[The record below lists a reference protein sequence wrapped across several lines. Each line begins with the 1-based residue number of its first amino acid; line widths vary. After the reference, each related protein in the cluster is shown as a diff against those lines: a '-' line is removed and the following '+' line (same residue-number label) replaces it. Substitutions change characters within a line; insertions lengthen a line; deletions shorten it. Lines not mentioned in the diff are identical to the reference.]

1 MQHLL
6 NEYLPVKELCSL
18 ILEYAEFKG
27 ELVSSHPINCKNAT
41 VKPFDCESVLLITD
55 NAARIW
61 NVATN
66 LIIELHGFH
75 KKKDNWF
82 ALSDGNVVFN
92 AHGTIEIHNVKSNTR
107 SSINTKFNELT
118 TLIALPHS
126 QIAVTSTERRIQIWD
141 TRTME
146 LRHELHE
153 AMMCAGL
160 APLPR
165 GRLASSHSHGH
176 IHVWD
181 LISGKRESSFW
192 VPDIIFEMISL
203 GERDELAF
211 GMACGSVQVWSVA
224 HKTCVWSVNCCNG
237 WITALSYLPENKLAA
252 AGDTDIVVLDL
263 RDGREVVKLV
273 GHTQRVVGLAACNG
287 GLVSVGHDS
296 TMCIWS

>member
-1 MQHLL
+1 MQYLL

-18 ILEYAEFKG
+18 ILEYTEFKG
-27 ELVSSHPINCKNAT
+27 ELVSYHPINCKNAT

-55 NAARIW
+55 NAACIW
-61 NVATN
+61 NVATG
-66 LIIELHGFH
+66 LIIEISGFN

-92 AHGTIEIHNVKSNTR
+92 AHGTIDIYNVKSNTH

-118 TLIALPHS
+118 NLIALPHS

-181 LISGKRESSFW
+181 LVSGKRESSFW
-192 VPDIIFEMISL
+192 VPDIIFEMI
-203 GERDELAF
+203 
-211 GMACGSVQVWSVA
+211 
-224 HKTCVWSVNCCNG
+224 
-237 WITALSYLPENKLAA
+237 
-252 AGDTDIVVLDL
+252 
-263 RDGREVVKLV
+263 
-273 GHTQRVVGLAACNG
+273 
-287 GLVSVGHDS
+287 
-296 TMCIWS
+296 